1 LSHPR
6 IIQGGMGAG
15 ISDWRLA
22 RAVSLAGQLGVV
34 SGTALDSILAR
45 RLQLG
50 DPAGHLRRALEHFPF
65 PEVARRIL
73 DRYFVPGGKPANA
86 PFLPLPM
93 YTAAPDPHLLEL
105 TVLGNFAEVW
115 LAKEGHAGVVGVN
128 YLEKIQLPLLPCL
141 YGALLAGVDY
151 VLVGAGIPREI
162 PGALDALAEHR
173 EAALKLHVEG
183 ATADAEF
190 RTRFAPRELFPGEL
204 PALRRP
210 FFLAIIASVTLAQ
223 ALAKKATGRVDGFV
237 IEGPTAGGHNAPP
250 RGPLQLDERG
260 QPVYGPRDEVDLD
273 KIKALGL
280 PFWLAG
286 GYADPERVRQALSAG
301 GAGVQVGTAFALC
314 RETGLEAGLKR
325 TLLEQVGRG
334 DVDIFTDPLA
344 SPTGFPFKVAQ
355 IPGTLS
361 DQAAYSDRSR
371 VCNLG
376 YLRSTYLTPDG
387 ELGYRCAGEPV
398 AHYLQKGGAP
408 EETEGRKCLCN
419 GLLANIGLA
428 QVRPGGY
435 REQPLVTLGESM
447 RAAQHLLGRERDSYG
462 AAEVIAYL
470 LAEGGA

>member
-1 LSHPR
+1 
-6 IIQGGMGAG
+6 MGAG

-65 PEVARRIL
+65 PEVALRIL
-73 DRYFVPGGKPANA
+73 DRYYVPGGKPANA

-93 YTAAPDPHLLEL
+93 YIAAPDPHLLEL

-183 ATADAEF
+183 APADAEF

-250 RGPLQLDERG
+250 RGPLRLDERG
-260 QPVYGPRDEVDLD
+260 
-273 KIKALGL
+273 
-280 PFWLAG
+280 
-286 GYADPERVRQALSAG
+286 
-301 GAGVQVGTAFALC
+301 
-314 RETGLEAGLKR
+314 
-325 TLLEQVGRG
+325 
-334 DVDIFTDPLA
+334 
-344 SPTGFPFKVAQ
+344 
-355 IPGTLS
+355 
-361 DQAAYSDRSR
+361 
-371 VCNLG
+371 
-376 YLRSTYLTPDG
+376 
-387 ELGYRCAGEPV
+387 
-398 AHYLQKGGAP
+398 
-408 EETEGRKCLCN
+408 
-419 GLLANIGLA
+419 
-428 QVRPGGY
+428 
-435 REQPLVTLGESM
+435 
-447 RAAQHLLGRERDSYG
+447 
-462 AAEVIAYL
+462 
-470 LAEGGA
+470 